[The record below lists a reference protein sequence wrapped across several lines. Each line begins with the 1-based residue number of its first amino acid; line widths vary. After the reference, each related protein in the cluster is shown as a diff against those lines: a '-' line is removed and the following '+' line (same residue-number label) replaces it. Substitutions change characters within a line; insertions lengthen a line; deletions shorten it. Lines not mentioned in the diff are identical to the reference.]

1 MCVCVCVNIIHTH
14 THTHTHTHS
23 RSGTRQESA
32 RRAFRTRHG
41 PDEEPRG
48 PQRKV
53 FQQAV
58 LPQICDLKYRRS
70 WKGFCRCVAQ
80 ESVCGTSGAG
90 GAISSPV
97 GSNHTAPQP
106 AETQSGYLCHVTRS
120 THLVTR
126 FHVTMNVN
134 LEPRH
139 VSELVSAR
147 GRHKFVVQ
155 HKYVVHVVHV
165 SARGRQMYT

>member
-1 MCVCVCVNIIHTH
+1 MWHKW
-14 THTHTHTHS
+14 S
-23 RSGTRQESA
+23 
-32 RRAFRTRHG
+32 
-41 PDEEPRG
+41 
-48 PQRKV
+48 
-53 FQQAV
+53 
-58 LPQICDLKYRRS
+58 RRS
-70 WKGFCRCVAQ
+70 NFK
-80 ESVCGTSGAG
+80 SCGIEPHGAATSGD
-90 GAISSPV
+90 PE
-97 GSNHTAPQP
+97 
-106 AETQSGYLCHVTRS
+106 ETQSGYLCHVTRF

-139 VSELVSAR
+139 VSAR